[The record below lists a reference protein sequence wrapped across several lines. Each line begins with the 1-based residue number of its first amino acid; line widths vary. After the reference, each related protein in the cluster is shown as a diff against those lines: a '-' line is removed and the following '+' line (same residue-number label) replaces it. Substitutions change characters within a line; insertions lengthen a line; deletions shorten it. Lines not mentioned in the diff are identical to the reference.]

1 MLAHLLCVLTLYVN
15 LLQIL
20 TKDSVTVSVDAVC
33 YFRIQNPILSVTAVS
48 DAHMSTRLLA
58 QTTLRN
64 LLGVRYVS
72 CNNNK

>member
-1 MLAHLLCVLTLYVN
+1 M
-15 LLQIL
+15 
-20 TKDSVTVSVDAVC
+20 TVSVDAVC

-64 LLGVRYVS
+64 LLGVRYVCHS
-72 CNNNK
+72 ACRIIFWAIDYLCIVAKVALQVQK